1 LVLFI
6 ERLLWFGIDLGFTPA
21 ILDLHIMAELP
32 SMTEVPETEMIGQEA
47 QVETEAHMAALEGW
61 FSQFS

>member
-1 LVLFI
+1 
-6 ERLLWFGIDLGFTPA
+6 
-21 ILDLHIMAELP
+21 MAELP